1 MTLTDVHEIHAF
13 PELFPVIVVDKITV
27 ESAIVLRVVM
37 PASNILIAFMWAALS
52 CISESS
58 KKKKTRNYEA
68 LEPERVD
75 VTNNTSRNF
84 KRSFNASNCF
94 EIIFKKWL
102 LKWWAFSRLHT
113 TLLIGSFER
122 LVLRRSWK

>member
-1 MTLTDVHEIHAF
+1 MTLTDVHAF
-13 PELFPVIVVDKITV
+13 PDLFPVIVVDEITV

-37 PASNILIAFMWAALS
+37 SASNILIAFMWAALS

-94 EIIFKKWL
+94 EVIF
-102 LKWWAFSRLHT
+102 
-113 TLLIGSFER
+113 
-122 LVLRRSWK
+122 